1 MAGRHPGERSDGRKH
16 TGERSDGRKRRER
29 GSITVEE
36 ILSGAFEVATTVSID
51 SLSMPQLARHLD
63 VGVTSIYWYFRRKDD
78 LLDAMTDRALDEY
91 DFTAP
96 SIDADNWRESLAQHA
111 RMMRTTFRDNPI
123 LCDLV
128 LIRGSYGRAAVQGAI
143 AKLESPVAALVRAG
157 LDAEHAFDTY
167 SAIATHVRATV
178 IMERLQDKMPGIAPR
193 GDGDRAIIDAA
204 TMPTIAEAI
213 GRGHRMGVA
222 DDINFE
228 YVLTCILDHAAGLTA
243 QR

>member
-1 MAGRHPGERSDGRKH
+1 MTARTDAKRQ
-16 TGERSDGRKRRER
+16 RRER
-29 GSITVEE
+29 GSISVEE
-36 ILSGAFEVATTVSID
+36 IVTGAFEVAAEVSID
-51 SLSMPQLARHLD
+51 NLSMPQLARHLD

-96 SIDADNWRESLAQHA
+96 SIDADNWRESLAHHA
-111 RMMRTTFRDNPI
+111 RIMRKTFRAKPI

-143 AKLESPVAALVRAG
+143 RKLEPPVAALVRAG
-157 LDAEHAFDTY
+157 LSAEDAFDTY
-167 SAIATHVRATV
+167 SAIATHVRGTV
-178 IMERLQDKMPGIAPR
+178 IMERLQDKMPGVAAR
-193 GDGDRAIIDAA
+193 QDGERSLIDAA
-204 TMPTIAEAI
+204 VTPHIAEAT

-228 YVLTCILDHAAGLTA
+228 YVLTCILDRAESLAR
-243 QR
+243 QP